1 VHLGLFLA
9 GLVDIAAISK
19 HWLKLISN
27 ARGNKNEVES
37 GELGELEVANSI
49 TDHPE
54 CRNR

>member
-27 ARGNKNEVES
+27 ALGNKNEVED
-37 GELGELEVANSI
+37 GE
-49 TDHPE
+49 
-54 CRNR
+54 